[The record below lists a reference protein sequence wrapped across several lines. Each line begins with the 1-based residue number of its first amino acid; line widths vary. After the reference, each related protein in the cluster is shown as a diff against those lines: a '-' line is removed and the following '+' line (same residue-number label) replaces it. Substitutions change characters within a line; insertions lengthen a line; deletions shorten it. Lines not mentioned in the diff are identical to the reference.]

1 MHVQATD
8 SPGNAWRSCLWKIC
22 GSAQSVSVAT
32 VAVRNNRQAWSLG
45 HGHTH
50 AHDHHVH
57 AAVTALPALLIR
69 GTEGETVPPDLDRE
83 TGGGRGGGR
92 GVPPDLDRETGV
104 EVYR

>member
-1 MHVQATD
+1 ME
-8 SPGNAWRSCLWKIC
+8 SRPRSH
-22 GSAQSVSVAT
+22 SRSRPPRS
-32 VAVRNNRQAWSLG
+32 R
-45 HGHTH
+45 
-50 AHDHHVH
+50 
-57 AAVTALPALLIR
+57 VTALPALLIR

>member
-1 MHVQATD
+1 MLGEVVFGKSVVVQTV
-8 SPGNAWRSCLWKIC
+8 G
-22 GSAQSVSVAT
+22 SVAT
-32 VAVRNNRQAWSLG
+32 MAVRNNRQAWSLG

-57 AAVTALPALLIR
+57 AAVTALPVLLIR

-83 TGGGRGGGR
+83 TG
-92 GVPPDLDRETGV
+92 V